1 MKHNQTKHSVRQ
13 DGELGWTQEKH
24 PVDSSRDCIPTIPNL
39 PVRCMPQTDRRL
51 HDVGRTLPGET
62 MKYQQVWKKIRENQ
76 HGNAHVKSQMLQTLQ
91 DDEQLYTSTYS
102 SYFFVESGC
111 SFVSLRIF
119 ERCFS
124 EQPACQFTPTLWSW
138 ILFQST
144 SSISCVDNFLY
155 CFHILLLATP
165 LQSSKRNTIVFYEYK
180 SDSTAEQNKQQ
191 NKWCLWKSK
200 QHAFSTIN
208 SMPGRFELPFAP
220 VETHGTGRSLQ
231 TFCSRLSVIHIP
243 TSYNSRNN
251 FCYKVYRT
259 MTVTMNYGGHY
270 IYILRIFV

>member
-1 MKHNQTKHSVRQ
+1 MMNNYIRVRI
-13 DGELGWTQEKH
+13 LRI
-24 PVDSSRDCIPTIPNL
+24 SSL
-39 PVRCMPQTDRRL
+39 SLVAVL
-51 HDVGRTLPGET
+51 FLWE
-62 MKYQQVWKKIRENQ
+62 
-76 HGNAHVKSQMLQTLQ
+76 
-91 DDEQLYTSTYS
+91 
-102 SYFFVESGC
+102 
-111 SFVSLRIF
+111 SLRGV
-119 ERCFS
+119 S
-124 EQPACQFTPTLWSW
+124 QSNLACQFTPTLWSW

-220 VETHGTGRSLQ
+220 VETHGTGSISADLLQ
-231 TFCSRLSVIHIP
+231 SSISHSHPDLIQLKEQFL
-243 TSYNSRNN
+243 
-251 FCYKVYRT
+251 
-259 MTVTMNYGGHY
+259 
-270 IYILRIFV
+270 L